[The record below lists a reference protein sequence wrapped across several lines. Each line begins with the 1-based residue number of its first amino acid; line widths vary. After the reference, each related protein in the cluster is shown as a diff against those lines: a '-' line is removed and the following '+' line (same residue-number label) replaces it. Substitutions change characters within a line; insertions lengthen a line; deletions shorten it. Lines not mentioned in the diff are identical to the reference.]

1 MCLNAP
7 RHQSHTVPLCTVKRG
22 SGDCNLYERY
32 TGLWETALN
41 TGPWT
46 CGNPSLSHRLRN
58 PITALLIRKRM
69 CLPFLTFP
77 KSLASMI
84 QAYRLVLHHQLTRS
98 TQDGSFIKHCHG
110 NCQAYFPL
118 FYPQEWWVIRF
129 DIIGTQNL
137 IQFSRWLSRSYTNTC
152 TCISL
157 TILWPCCVSYM
168 WHWEDKQQWAVPGN
182 RSGDDVGQLSVFW
195 WTISRLL
202 VQWP

>member
-1 MCLNAP
+1 MKGTQA
-7 RHQSHTVPLCTVKRG
+7 S
-22 SGDCNLYERY
+22 
-32 TGLWETALN
+32 WETALN

-58 PITALLIRKRM
+58 PITALLVRKRM

-77 KSLASMI
+77 QSLASMI

-110 NCQAYFPL
+110 NCQVFFPL
-118 FYPQEWWVIRF
+118 FYPREGVKRF
-129 DIIGTQNL
+129 DITGTQNL
-137 IQFSRWLSRSYTNTC
+137 IQSSRWLSRSCTNTR

-168 WHWEDKQQWAVPGN
+168 WHWEDEE
-182 RSGDDVGQLSVFW
+182 
-195 WTISRLL
+195 
-202 VQWP
+202 